1 MQSTAMKEALT
12 MPYKSGE
19 ELGLSG
25 KTKGLNP
32 MKPLF
37 SEIGDVQ
44 KTSDKLMFALISI
57 KFPTQYDEDL
67 YVSTS
72 TSICLIG
79 IYSNF
84 LTELSKA
91 IQASS

>member
-1 MQSTAMKEALT
+1 MHSTAMKEALT

-25 KTKGLNP
+25 KSRGLNP

-57 KFPTQYDEDL
+57 KFPT
-67 YVSTS
+67 
-72 TSICLIG
+72 
-79 IYSNF
+79 
-84 LTELSKA
+84 
-91 IQASS
+91 